1 MLTINFNPYRY
12 CVGVVNFVTLSGV
25 FKIAAGKYHALAMT
39 SDGAVLAW
47 GLNDN
52 GQLGNNST
60 TNQNVPVK
68 VLCPP
73 RLTE

>member
-1 MLTINFNPYRY
+1 
-12 CVGVVNFVTLSGV
+12 
-25 FKIAAGKYHALAMT
+25 MT

-60 TNQNVPVK
+60 TNQK
-68 VLCPP
+68 C
-73 RLTE
+73 TC

>member
-1 MLTINFNPYRY
+1 
-12 CVGVVNFVTLSGV
+12 
-25 FKIAAGKYHALAMT
+25 MT
-39 SDGAVLAW
+39 SDGAVTW

-68 VLCPP
+68 VLVVNIVV
-73 RLTE
+73 LTVL